1 MSDAPSWLTEENVN
15 TASKVIYV
23 AATLSLQKLIFSC
36 LYDFLPGGEKSCSSK
51 SSEKS
56 C

>member
-23 AATLSLQKLIFSC
+23 AATLSLQKSIFSC